1 MSAMIP
7 DVECVSLVFV
17 IIMKFLYNKKLPDDI
32 GCFICL
38 ILVFILIFFASNAL
52 VHFNNKQR
60 EEAIVKNKQL
70 VSQEFEIKK
79 VYLNFYGKNPS
90 FMRRECIAE
99 NTKTKERV
107 IVRFDDDK
115 IPLVGDLW
123 IIQIL
128 VFPPYKN
135 YKLSERLD
143 TPSQ

>member
-1 MSAMIP
+1 M
-7 DVECVSLVFV
+7 
-17 IIMKFLYNKKLPDDI
+17 
-32 GCFICL
+32 
-38 ILVFILIFFASNAL
+38 IFFASNAF
-52 VHFNNKQR
+52 VDSHNKQR
-60 EEAIVKNKQL
+60 KEVIVKNKQL
-70 VSQEFEIKK
+70 ISQEFEIKE

-90 FMRRECIAE
+90 FVRRECIAE

-107 IVRFDDDK
+107 IARFDDDK

-128 VFPPYKN
+128 VFPPYKD